1 MIKQNNKTSFIHNI
15 RSILSNERNP
25 HESVSE
31 QYKSIGNKTSIQD
44 RINNIKIFTESNIK
58 SLELELLKNAKL
70 SGWKTKK
77 ISNINECSDYINQI
91 IIKEKSKSIV
101 TSYDKYILDLNLH
114 KDNIQINNIKKNTT
128 KKSQNNTR
136 NLIINADI
144 GITTVDYAIADTGTC
159 VLISK
164 KILSRLVSLL
174 PPIYIAIVHKKHIL
188 KNLEDLFVFQ
198 KNKFEKEDYTS
209 SISLISGPSRS
220 ADIQSELITGVH
232 GPGNVHMLLTD

>member
-1 MIKQNNKTSFIHNI
+1 MIKQNNKTNFIQNI

-31 QYKSIGNKTSIQD
+31 QYESIVNKTSIQD
-44 RINNIKIFTESNIK
+44 RINNIKNFTESNIK

-91 IIKEKSKSIV
+91 IIKEKAKSIV

-114 KDNIQINNIKKNTT
+114 KDNIQINNIKKNMT
-128 KKSQNNTR
+128 KKGQNNTR

-209 SISLISGPSRS
+209 AISLISGPSRS

-232 GPGNVHMLLTD
+232 GPGNVYMLLTD

>member
-1 MIKQNNKTSFIHNI
+1 MIKQNNKTSFIQNI

-31 QYKSIGNKTSIQD
+31 QYKSIVNKTSIQD

-77 ISNINECSDYINQI
+77 ISNINECEDYINQI
-91 IIKEKSKSIV
+91 IIKEQAKSIV

-114 KDNIQINNIKKNTT
+114 KDDIQINNIKKNAT
-128 KKSQNNTR
+128 KKDQNNTR

-159 VLISK
+159 VLVSK
-164 KILSRLVSLL
+164 KVLSRLVSLL

-209 SISLISGPSRS
+209 AISLISGPSRS